1 MLYDR
6 LVAILAALERVGT
19 RGKDAMEHMLYAM
32 RELEVLIEA
41 VRRTESDNNDKDNA

>member
-6 LVAILAALERVGT
+6 LVAILAALERVET

-41 VRRTESDNNDKDNA
+41 VRQTEGGNNDNDNA